1 MCPGPL
7 WQGAAA
13 AVTSH
18 TVFLLIYCVGP
29 LSVCLYFKQ
38 HIAEQSVLKDASD
51 ADCFLIISP
60 FPCFD
65 VIDLFVVG
73 FCLLVVVFS
82 DGTLLECA

>member
-1 MCPGPL
+1 MSWTSLAGCSCSSHQSYSFPPYLLRGPAL
-7 WQGAAA
+7 
-13 AVTSH
+13 
-18 TVFLLIYCVGP
+18 
-29 LSVCLYFKQ
+29 CLYFKQ